1 MQFKLILTVICT
13 LISPFVSLFSMQ
25 KQLTERIMLNVPKE
39 EYDMIESVSDTLGI
53 SKSALIRSIVM
64 SKLNRNSGSEVKIS
78 STALSKS
85 IKLVGLKSLA
95 KVG

>member
-1 MQFKLILTVICT
+1 MQFKLILTVTCT
-13 LISPFVSLFSMQ
+13 LISPFLSLFSMQ
-25 KQLTERIMLNVPKE
+25 KQLTERIIPKE

>member
-1 MQFKLILTVICT
+1 MQFKLILTVTCT